1 MKTPIKPFSK
11 EAFRY
16 IFRSRGRK
24 KSIGELGGSF
34 SLRDYKAY
42 QYYRDNSKLANLKD
56 IENFTEH
63 GKIISKFYEIV
74 GEKVASTSGG
84 VFVDGLGYFGVIQEM
99 DNKSSHNP
107 VDGSIKLNP
116 RTDNKIY
123 NLAFVPIEKD
133 NIFKP
138 WVFDYSFSRKV
149 KKLLCDNLK
158 SGKKYTFNA
167 SLFFSKARK
176 KGNDL

>member
-1 MKTPIKPFSK
+1 V
-11 EAFRY
+11 
-16 IFRSRGRK
+16 
-24 KSIGELGGSF
+24 
-34 SLRDYKAY
+34 
-42 QYYRDNSKLANLKD
+42 
-56 IENFTEH
+56 
-63 GKIISKFYEIV
+63 SKFYEIV
-74 GEKVASTSGG
+74 GEKIAESSGG

-123 NLAFVPIEKD
+123 NLAFVPIETD

-149 KKLLCDNLK
+149 KKALSISLK
-158 SGKKYTFNA
+158 AGKKYTFNA
-167 SLFFSKARK
+167 SLFFNKLRK
-176 KGNDL
+176 QGNDL

>member
-1 MKTPIKPFSK
+1 MKKPSKPFTK

-24 KSIGELGGSF
+24 KSIGDLGGSF

-42 QYYRDNSKLANLKD
+42 QYYRDNSKLANLED
-56 IENFTEH
+56 IQNYIEH

-74 GEKVASTSGG
+74 GENITSRSGG
-84 VFVDGLGYFGVIQEM
+84 VFVNGLGYFGVIQEM
-99 DNKSSHNP
+99 DNRSSHNP
-107 VDGSIKLNP
+107 KDGSIKLNP

-123 NLAFVPIEKD
+123 NIAFVPIETD
-133 NIFKP
+133 NIFKT
-138 WVFDYSFSRKV
+138 WVFDYSFSRKF
-149 KKLLCDNLK
+149 KKALCDSLK

-167 SLFFSKARK
+167 SLFFRKARK
-176 KGNDL
+176 QGNDL

>member
-1 MKTPIKPFSK
+1 MKTPSKPFTK

-24 KSIGELGGSF
+24 KSIGELGSSF

-42 QYYRDNSKLANLKD
+42 QYYRDNSKLANLED
-56 IENFTEH
+56 VENYIEH

-74 GEKVASTSGG
+74 GEKMTESSGG

-99 DNKSSHNP
+99 GTKSSHNP
-107 VDGSIKLNP
+107 IDGSIKLNP

-133 NIFKP
+133 NIFKS

-149 KKLLCDNLK
+149 KKALSVSLK
-158 SGKKYTFNA
+158 EVKKYTFNA
-167 SLFFSKARK
+167 SFFFGKARK

>member
-1 MKTPIKPFSK
+1 MKTPSKPFTK

-24 KSIGELGGSF
+24 TSIGDLGGSF

-42 QYYRDNSKLANLKD
+42 QYYRDNSKLANLED
-56 IENFTEH
+56 IQNFTEH
-63 GKIISKFYEIV
+63 GKIISQFYEIV
-74 GEKVASTSGG
+74 GDKLASTSGG
-84 VFVDGLGYFGVIQEM
+84 VFVNGLGYFGVIQEM
-99 DNKSSHNP
+99 DNRSSHNP

-123 NLAFVPIEKD
+123 NLAFVPIETD

-138 WVFDYSFSRKV
+138 WVFDYSFSRRV
-149 KKLLCDNLK
+149 KKALCDNLK
-158 SGKKYTFNA
+158 AGKKYTFNA
-167 SLFFSKARK
+167 SLFFRKARK
-176 KGNDL
+176 TGNDL

>member
-1 MKTPIKPFSK
+1 MKTPSKPFTK

-24 KSIGELGGSF
+24 KSLGELGGSF
-34 SLRDYKAY
+34 SLRSYKAY
-42 QYYRDNSKLANLKD
+42 QYYRDNSKLANLED
-56 IENFTEH
+56 VENYIEH

-74 GEKVASTSGG
+74 GEKITSTSGG
-84 VFVDGLGYFGVIQEM
+84 VFVNGLGYFGVIQEM
-99 DNKSSHNP
+99 DKRSSHNP

-123 NLAFVPIEKD
+123 NLAFVPID
-133 NIFKP
+133 TSNIFKS

-149 KKLLCDNLK
+149 KKALCVNLK
-158 SGKKYTFNA
+158 AGKKYTFNA
-167 SLFFSKARK
+167 SLFFNKARK
-176 KGNDL
+176 TGNDL

>member
-1 MKTPIKPFSK
+1 MSTPNKPFTK
-11 EAFRY
+11 EAFKY

-24 KSIGELGGSF
+24 KSIGDLGSSF

-42 QYYRDNSKLANLKD
+42 QHYRDTSKLANLD
-56 IENFTEH
+56 DVQNYIEH

-74 GEKVASTSGG
+74 GERITESSGG

-99 DNKSSHNP
+99 GNKISHNP

-123 NLAFVPIEKD
+123 NLAFVPIETD

-149 KKLLCDNLK
+149 RRALSISLK
-158 SGKKYTFNA
+158 AGKKYTFNA
-167 SLFFSKARK
+167 SLFFNKLRK
-176 KGNDL
+176 QGNDL